1 MSSESAPADHRPE
14 GEPRLDPVPGV
25 EGKFNGVMA
34 WRPELMEAFFAF
46 YANLWTDG
54 VLDMR
59 VKDLARMKIA
69 RTVGCRICQNTA
81 LQGGRGH
88 TAEADYADIDH
99 VDESLYT
106 DAERAALTY
115 VEAFCVNASMVTD
128 AIVEEL
134 RRHFSE
140 AEIIELDPDRHR
152 QRLRQDQRRAQHR
165 ARRRGAA
172 GVRLREAGGLDVAAD
187 ADDRLALRARGR
199 LRAVGRRAR
208 RGSLRRALRAG
219 RRAGRLRAR
228 GGGAVDLVA
237 GPDELREVAKLL
249 SSYSTTFHLMANH
262 TCEIEGALAT
272 GEVYCLAHHLTEEG
286 AAGDN
291 TLMVI
296 RYRDRYAKLDG
307 AWRFARRDV
316 MRQWTEHHAA
326 ERARLAV

>member
-1 MSSESAPADHRPE
+1 MSSESVRLPIIGPE

-69 RTVGCRICQNTA
+69 RTVGCRICQNTRFKVA
-81 LQGGRGH
+81 EGH

-99 VDESLYT
+99 VDESSYT

-140 AEIIELDPDRHR
+140 AEIIELSILTATVSGFAKINVALNIAPDDEEL
-152 QRLRQDQRRAQHR
+152 QVFDFAKP
-165 ARRRGAA
+165 
-172 GVRLREAGGLDVAAD
+172 VA
-187 ADDRLALRARGR
+187 
-199 LRAVGRRAR
+199 
-208 RGSLRRALRAG
+208 
-219 RRAGRLRAR
+219 
-228 GGGAVDLVA
+228 
-237 GPDELREVAKLL
+237 
-249 SSYSTTFHLMANH
+249 
-262 TCEIEGALAT
+262 
-272 GEVYCLAHHLTEEG
+272 
-286 AAGDN
+286 
-291 TLMVI
+291 
-296 RYRDRYAKLDG
+296 
-307 AWRFARRDV
+307 
-316 MRQWTEHHAA
+316 
-326 ERARLAV
+326 